1 MGILID
7 IIVIGFILLCTFW
20 GYKKGLV
27 ELGIRALSFLIAII
41 ITFIL
46 YRPIAELVIHYTTI
60 DESIQNTIVEKLSN
74 ENPDQENKSIQE
86 NIIEQTK
93 DDAILIMAKTLS
105 YNIIYGGVM
114 ILLFIITKIILL
126 FVSALANIIEK
137 LPIINQFNKAGGIAY
152 GLVVGIFITCV
163 VLLVISFIEKANTNS
178 KINKQIEDTY
188 ITKIIYEN
196 NILDIFF
203 K

>member
-7 IIVIGFILLCTFW
+7 VIVLGFILLCTFW

-60 DESIQNTIVEKLSN
+60 DESIQNAIVEKLSDKDL
-74 ENPDQENKSIQE
+74 EQENKSTPE

-93 DDAILIMAKTLS
+93 DTAILGVAKTAS

-114 ILLFIITKIILL
+114 ILLFVVTKIILF

-137 LPIINQFNKAGGIAY
+137 LPIINQFNKAGGIVY
-152 GLVVGIFITCV
+152 GLVVGMFITCV
-163 VLLVISFIEKANTNS
+163 VLLIISFISKVNTDNKIHKEIENS
-178 KINKQIEDTY
+178 Y
-188 ITKIIYEN
+188 VTKIIYEN
-196 NILDIFF
+196 NILSIFF
-203 K
+203 

>member
-60 DESIQNTIVEKLSN
+60 DESIQNAIVEKLS
-74 ENPDQENKSIQE
+74 DKDLKQENKSTPE

-93 DDAILIMAKTLS
+93 DTAISGVAKTAS

-114 ILLFIITKIILL
+114 ILLFVITKIVLF

-152 GLVVGIFITCV
+152 GLVVGIFITCLI
-163 VLLVISFIEKANTNS
+163 LLIISFIAKVNTDNKIHKEIENS
-178 KINKQIEDTY
+178 Y
-188 ITKIIYEN
+188 VTKIIYEN
-196 NILDIFF
+196 NILSIFF
-203 K
+203 

>member
-7 IIVIGFILLCTFW
+7 VIVVGFILLCTFW

-60 DESIQNTIVEKLSN
+60 DESIQNAIVEKLSDKDL
-74 ENPDQENKSIQE
+74 EQENKSTPE

-93 DDAILIMAKTLS
+93 DTAISGVAKTVS
-105 YNIIYGGVM
+105 YNIIYSGVM
-114 ILLFIITKIILL
+114 ILLFVITKIILF
-126 FVSALANIIEK
+126 FVSSLANIIEK
-137 LPIINQFNKAGGIAY
+137 LPIINQFNKAGGIVY
-152 GLVVGIFITCV
+152 GVVIGTFITCLI
-163 VLLVISFIEKANTNS
+163 LLIISFIAKVNVDNKIHKEIENS
-178 KINKQIEDTY
+178 CV
-188 ITKIIYEN
+188 TKIIYEN
-196 NILDIFF
+196 NILSIFF
-203 K
+203 

>member
-7 IIVIGFILLCTFW
+7 VIVIGFILLCTFW

-60 DESIQNTIVEKLSN
+60 DETIQNAIVEKLN
-74 ENPDQENKSIQE
+74 DKDLEQENKSAPE

-93 DDAILIMAKTLS
+93 DTAISGVAKTAS

-114 ILLFIITKIILL
+114 ILLFVITKIVLF

-137 LPIINQFNKAGGIAY
+137 LPIINQFNKAGGIIY
-152 GLVVGIFITCV
+152 GLVVGMFITCLI
-163 VLLVISFIEKANTNS
+163 LLIISFIAKVNTDNKIHKEIENS
-178 KINKQIEDTY
+178 Y
-188 ITKIIYEN
+188 VTKIIYEN
-196 NILDIFF
+196 NVLSIFF
-203 K
+203 

>member
-74 ENPDQENKSIQE
+74 ENSDKENKLAQE

-93 DDAILIMAKTLS
+93 DTAILGVAKTAS

-114 ILLFIITKIILL
+114 ILLFVITKIVLF

-137 LPIINQFNKAGGIAY
+137 LPIINQFNKAGGIIY
-152 GLVVGIFITCV
+152 GLVVGMFITCLI
-163 VLLVISFIEKANTNS
+163 LLIISFIAKVNTDNKIHKEIENS
-178 KINKQIEDTY
+178 Y
-188 ITKIIYEN
+188 VTKIIYEN
-196 NILDIFF
+196 NILSIFF
-203 K
+203 

>member
-60 DESIQNTIVEKLSN
+60 DESIQNSIVEKLS
-74 ENPDQENKSIQE
+74 DKDLKQENKSTPE

-93 DDAILIMAKTLS
+93 DTAISGVAKTAS

-114 ILLFIITKIILL
+114 ILLFVITKIVLF

-137 LPIINQFNKAGGIAY
+137 LPIINQFNKAGGIIY
-152 GLVVGIFITCV
+152 GLVVGMFITCLI
-163 VLLVISFIEKANTNS
+163 LLIISFIAKVNTDNKIHKEIENS
-178 KINKQIEDTY
+178 Y
-188 ITKIIYEN
+188 VTKIIYEN
-196 NILDIFF
+196 NILSIFF
-203 K
+203 

>member
-60 DESIQNTIVEKLSN
+60 DESIQNAIVEKLS
-74 ENPDQENKSIQE
+74 DKDLKQENKLTPE

-93 DDAILIMAKTLS
+93 DTAISGVAKTAS

-114 ILLFIITKIILL
+114 ILLFVITKIVLF

-137 LPIINQFNKAGGIAY
+137 LPIINQFNKAGGIIY
-152 GLVVGIFITCV
+152 GLVVGMFITCLI
-163 VLLVISFIEKANTNS
+163 LLIISFIAKVNTDNKIHKEIENS
-178 KINKQIEDTY
+178 Y
-188 ITKIIYEN
+188 VTKIIYEN
-196 NILDIFF
+196 NILSIFF
-203 K
+203 

>member
-7 IIVIGFILLCTFW
+7 VIVLGFILLCTFW

-60 DESIQNTIVEKLSN
+60 DESIQNAIVEKLSDKDF
-74 ENPDQENKSIQE
+74 EQENKSTPE

-93 DDAILIMAKTLS
+93 DTAILGVAKTAS

-114 ILLFIITKIILL
+114 ILLFVVTKIILF

-137 LPIINQFNKAGGIAY
+137 LPIINQFNKAGGIVY
-152 GLVVGIFITCV
+152 GLVVGMFITCV
-163 VLLVISFIEKANTNS
+163 VLLIISFISKVNTDNKIHKEIENS
-178 KINKQIEDTY
+178 Y
-188 ITKIIYEN
+188 VTKIIYEN
-196 NILDIFF
+196 NILSIFF
-203 K
+203 

>member
-60 DESIQNTIVEKLSN
+60 DELIQNTIVEKLSN

>member
-7 IIVIGFILLCTFW
+7 VIVLGFILLCTFW

-41 ITFIL
+41 IAFIL

-60 DESIQNTIVEKLSN
+60 DESIQNAIVEKLSDKDL
-74 ENPDQENKSIQE
+74 EQENKSTPE

-93 DDAILIMAKTLS
+93 DTAILGVAKTAS

-114 ILLFIITKIILL
+114 ILLFVVTKIILF

-137 LPIINQFNKAGGIAY
+137 LPIINQFNKAGGIVY
-152 GLVVGIFITCV
+152 GLVVGMFITCV
-163 VLLVISFIEKANTNS
+163 VLLIISFISKVNTDNKIHKEIENS
-178 KINKQIEDTY
+178 Y
-188 ITKIIYEN
+188 VTKIIYEN
-196 NILDIFF
+196 NILSIFF
-203 K
+203 